1 LEKKFILITGASGGI
16 GQAIAIKLA
25 ENGYSLYL
33 HYNQN
38 QEVIHQLLLK
48 LVSIHPDGE
57 FIPIGADLLTEEGCQ
72 KLCQE
77 IYQIEGIIH
86 NGGIAI
92 SKVLTLMLTEEINEL
107 IQLHLT
113 APIFISKLLLPKLIQ
128 QKSGKIVFVSSIWGV
143 TGASCE
149 TVYSAVKGGQISFA
163 KALSK
168 EVAPSNIRVNIVAPG
183 AIQTK
188 MIANLDDEDIEFL
201 RDEIPLARIGK
212 PSEVANAVNFLLSDE
227 SSYITGQVLNVSG
240 GWYI

>member
-1 LEKKFILITGASGGI
+1 MKCFVLITGASGGI
-16 GQAIAIKLA
+16 GQAIATKLA
-25 ENGYSLYL
+25 KNGFSLYL
-33 HYNQN
+33 HYFKN
-38 QEVIHQLLLK
+38 QESIKTLLNK
-48 LVSIHPDGE
+48 LVSLNPKSE
-57 FIPIGADLLTEEGCQ
+57 FIPIQADLRTEAGCQ

-77 IYQIEGIIH
+77 IYQIDGIVH

-92 SKVLTLMLTEEINEL
+92 SKVLTSMLTEEINDL
-107 IQLHLT
+107 INLHLT
-113 APIFISKLLLPKLIQ
+113 SPILLTKNLLPKMIKNKYGQ
-128 QKSGKIVFVSSIWGV
+128 IVFVSSIWGV

-188 MIANLDDEDIEFL
+188 MNDFL
-201 RDEIPLARIGK
+201 QAEEQETLRHEIPLERLGT
-212 PSEVANAVNFLLSDE
+212 PEEVANAVNFLLSDE
-227 SSYITGQVLNVSG
+227 SSYITGQVLNVNG